1 MGDVG
6 RFQWPP
12 PAEGD
17 DPPPRDCRPLATSA
31 VGSDSGSGA
40 ERRGSDHGDDWDRRL
55 RAYAVYQYQQRLA
68 ESEAHHEEDQRL
80 RRREEDKGKTRSAR
94 VGPDEPHHH
103 DERVSGPMSPLLN
116 FVYHKGVAK
125 GYLLGATAGS
135 KGAHTGPVIT
145 DGDAFWKAYCGLD
158 GRMKGSV
165 EYNRNT
171 VRKAIKNLFQ
181 KGKGKRSGHK
191 DSRQGKGK
199 AVNYGGQGKGK
210 GGHEKGG
217 QGKGQIAAAQ

>member
-1 MGDVG
+1 MKK
-6 RFQWPP
+6 
-12 PAEGD
+12 
-17 DPPPRDCRPLATSA
+17 
-31 VGSDSGSGA
+31 
-40 ERRGSDHGDDWDRRL
+40 
-55 RAYAVYQYQQRLA
+55 
-68 ESEAHHEEDQRL
+68 HENI
-80 RRREEDKGKTRSAR
+80 GKVETRSAG

-165 EYNRNT
+165 EYNRDT
-171 VRKAIKNLFQ
+171 VRKAIKNLFE

-199 AVNYGGQGKGK
+199 AVNYGGQGRGK

-217 QGKGQIAAAQ
+217 QGKGQIAAAQWTTSAVGDDVGLKDVPLAERWGERKDLD